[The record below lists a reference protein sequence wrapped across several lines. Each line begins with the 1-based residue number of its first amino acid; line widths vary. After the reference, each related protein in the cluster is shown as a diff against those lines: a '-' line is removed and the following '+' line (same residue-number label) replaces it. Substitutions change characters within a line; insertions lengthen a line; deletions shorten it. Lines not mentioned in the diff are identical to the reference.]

1 MEIKKASATIALALS
16 IFTTTTIPY
25 HAEARIILTPQQ
37 EQQVGWGQITYA
49 NVAYQDTNL
58 KLKIIQDSLIRW
70 NKDKL
75 TAYTNDNSRGLRNPH
90 LLVTNRSKVNAY
102 SLPGGHI
109 FLSDALITAF
119 MSVKFDP
126 NTGVPTGAQKEN
138 EFGNGYE
145 LYGHSAIAA
154 TIAHEDSHWVR
165 NFLQKETDTITSMIG
180 DRQEND
186 LKLKLQ
192 VGDGRGFSNKLDEL
206 GFTNKVF
213 PKVKKFVY
221 DEEIAAD
228 KMALELLDNT
238 DAYSPGSLM
247 TVVTRM
253 KDPVDKP
260 DTLPHPKAIVR
271 KQLVVEHINR
281 ISHGRVQLDE
291 DGRMMLD
298 GKLFMGT
305 GYLPAR
311 QDVTEYDRTVYVA
324 GQLAKCIHNNA
335 KELVPMVDSHAINR
349 SKGMIPVVA
358 VNRATRK
365 RFVVDKFNIS
375 EYDMSKLVTGQHS
388 SSSAENSAVRE
399 IQKFLHHRQ
408 GVE

>member
-126 NTGVPTGAQKEN
+126 NTGVPTGEHKEN

-154 TIAHEDSHWVR
+154 TIAHEDAHWVR

-180 DRQEND
+180 AKQEND

-192 VGDGRGFSNKLDEL
+192 VGDGRGFSNKLDDL
-206 GFTNKVF
+206 GFTSKIF
-213 PKVKKFVY
+213 PKVKKFIY

-228 KMALELLDNT
+228 KLALELLANT
-238 DAYSPGSLM
+238 DAYSPSSLM
-247 TVVTRM
+247 TVISRM
-253 KDPVDKP
+253 KAPVDKP
-260 DTLPHPKAIVR
+260 NTLPHPKASVR
-271 KQLVVEHINR
+271 KQLVMEHVIQ

-291 DGRMMLD
+291 EGRMMLD

-335 KELVPMVDSHAINR
+335 KELVPMVYSHAINR

-375 EYDMSKLVTGQHS
+375 EYDTSKLVTGQHS